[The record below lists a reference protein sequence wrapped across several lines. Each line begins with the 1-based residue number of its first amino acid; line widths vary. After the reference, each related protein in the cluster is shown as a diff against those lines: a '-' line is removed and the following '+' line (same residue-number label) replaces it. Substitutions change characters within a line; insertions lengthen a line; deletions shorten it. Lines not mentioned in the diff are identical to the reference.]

1 MHSNDMISYEP
12 NPPYACGDIMA
23 QNAQLF
29 AQVDL
34 LQKECLALGEKL
46 QYANAF
52 IETMKLKLPAP
63 ETCIYLTHRAG
74 REEGMILVKRKQDHQ
89 FERIVEV
96 SQAFFE
102 RATFVLANSG
112 DFYIALEVAFKNSA
126 QKEFLY
132 LHKAEVENPKK
143 LFQTLGVHG
152 IYINL
157 SRKTS
162 EKAELML
169 DYIYRL
175 ANGTCQMDSELGW
188 SGPPWEYLI
197 AEKMPW
203 WSIKRRPTEER
214 SVIPAKEIAFLKKT
228 YEMCNCES
236 REMVLL
242 PYLAMLEPVLE
253 EHGCGRNFLINMV
266 AEELTP
272 EALHRLQKILGATK
286 TFKIP
291 VRLKSLN
298 ELLKNSTEGCL
309 IFQMSRMQI
318 STEDQ
323 KLLEMNL
330 AVLRELSVWEPLP
343 VLISQMPL
351 FSDAA
356 EILHLE
362 KMQFPFFCDFAMLRR
377 EFGSYLHDNAPIVA
391 KKIKSAQIPE
401 GFGAFSS
408 EFARF
413 HVAEEIFLDFFQHL
427 TGENVRSNGKEWLED
442 FFRRKFEESDRS
454 GMAEEFAFCLQKAV
468 ECQAVAVIDPYTEM
482 RDNSVI
488 VTDKEIY
495 FDKAVLTLIAKT
507 HFYGY
512 SEYSLLQALK
522 EAGVLKA
529 DIGNKINYKI
539 KRPCTLD
546 GELRWKRMVVLKK
559 TELIPEGSYDY
570 TEI

>member
-1 MHSNDMISYEP
+1 MYPNMTPYVQ
-12 NPPYACGDIMA
+12 NPPYAGGDILA

-29 AQVDL
+29 AQVDI
-34 LQKECLALGEKL
+34 LQKERLALGEQL
-46 QYANAF
+46 QSASAI
-52 IETMKLKLPAP
+52 IEMIKLKLPAP
-63 ETCIYLTHRAG
+63 ETCTYLTHRAG
-74 REEGMILVKRKQDHQ
+74 REEGMVLVKQKLGHPL
-89 FERIVEV
+89 ERIVEV

-102 RATFVLANSG
+102 RATFVLADSG
-112 DFYIALEVAFKNSA
+112 DFYIAIEVAFKNSDR
-126 QKEFLY
+126 KEFIY
-132 LHKAEVENPKK
+132 LHRTEVENPKK
-143 LFQTLGVHG
+143 LFQTLGVYG

-162 EKAELML
+162 EKAELVL
-169 DYIYRL
+169 AYIYRI
-175 ANGTCQMDSELGW
+175 ANGLCKMDRELGW
-188 SGPPWEYLI
+188 SGPPWEYFI

-203 WSIKRRPTEER
+203 WSIKRSLTEER
-214 SVIPAKEIAFLKKT
+214 TAISAREIAFLKKT
-228 YEMCNCES
+228 YGMCNPES

-266 AEELTP
+266 VEELTP
-272 EALHRLQKILGATK
+272 EVLRKLQKILGATR

-298 ELLKNSTEGCL
+298 ELLKNSTERCL
-309 IFQMSRMQI
+309 IFRMNRSQI

-323 KLLEMNL
+323 KLLAKNL
-330 AVLRELSVWEPLP
+330 AVLRELSAREPLP

-356 EILHLE
+356 EMLHIE
-362 KMQFPFFCDFAMLRR
+362 KTQFPFFCDFAMLRR
-377 EFGSYLHDNAPIVA
+377 EFESYLFDNASIVA

-401 GFGAFSS
+401 GLGAFSS

-427 TGENVRSNGKEWLED
+427 TGENVRGNGREWLED

-488 VTDKEIY
+488 VTDQEIY

-507 HFYGY
+507 YFYGY

-546 GELRWKRMVVLKK
+546 GELRWKRMIVLKK
-559 TELIPEGSYDY
+559 EELIPEGAYDFL
-570 TEI
+570 EI